1 MDSFVTVIA
10 LIGIVIVVA
19 SLLSTALE
27 RRAVP
32 LAVAFLGIGVVLGP
46 RGLGVVDIRLE
57 SPELHALAILAL
69 ALVLFTDAVTL
80 NFAEVK
86 PRRGLVLTLLGP
98 GTLLPAALL
107 AVAAFFLLDLP
118 LPAAAILGA
127 ALASTDPVLL
137 RGALRSRSLPESAR
151 IALRM
156 ETGMNDIVLL
166 PIVVIAIL
174 MLKGAAAPVEG
185 AAGRTIGQDLVGLF
199 LLGPGLGA
207 LVGWVGITAL
217 ARVRSSIGVRR
228 DYESLYALGLAFCA
242 FAAAESVGG
251 SGFVAA
257 FAAGLMIDAQ
267 DPELCECFM
276 EYGEATAEMF
286 LLLTFVALGTHVFWT
301 GLDVIH
307 WRTLL
312 FAALALGVRTA
323 VLYPLLGALRLP
335 EKDRRLIAWM
345 GPRGLSSLLLALL
358 PVFAGAP
365 GAENLFAVV
374 CLVVLFSLVLHG
386 GAIAWLIRAKPA
398 AVVDGPASVD
408 AASAPPPTLLM
419 PAPEPASDAFDAPP
433 AERIT
438 LEEFREMERRGEP
451 LVIADVRKD
460 AGYYGAG
467 HQAAGA
473 IRLGPDDP
481 VRDAEASRLPRD
493 ATIVL
498 YCA

>member
-1 MDSFVTVIA
+1 MDSFVTAIA
-10 LIGIVIVVA
+10 LIGVVIVVA
-19 SLLSTALE
+19 SLLSSTLE

-32 LAVAFLGIGVVLGP
+32 LVIAFLGIGVLIGPRVLGA
-46 RGLGVVDIRLE
+46 VDIRFE
-57 SPELHALAILAL
+57 SPELQALATLAL

-80 NFAEVK
+80 NLAEVRS
-86 PRRGLVLTLLGP
+86 RRRLVLTLLGP

-107 AVAAFFLLDLP
+107 SVAAVVLLGLP

-137 RGALRSRSLPESAR
+137 RGAMRSSSLPEDKR

-174 MLKGAAAPVEG
+174 MLKGGGASIEG
-185 AAGRTIGQDLVGLF
+185 GASRTIVQDLVGLF
-199 LLGPGLGA
+199 LLGPALGV
-207 LVGWVGITAL
+207 LVGWMGIRAL
-217 ARVRSSIGVRR
+217 AWVRSSIGVRR

-267 DPELCECFM
+267 DAELCDCFM

-286 LLLTFVALGTHVFWT
+286 LLLTFVALGTQVFWS

-307 WRTLL
+307 WRTVL
-312 FAALALGVRTA
+312 FATIALGVRTA
-323 VLYPLLGALRLP
+323 VLYPILGGLRLA
-335 EKDRRLIAWM
+335 ERDRRQIAWM

-365 GAENLFAVV
+365 GAKDVFAIV
-374 CLVVLFSLVLHG
+374 CLVVLLSLVLHG
-386 GAIAWLIRAKPA
+386 GAIAWLMRAKPA
-398 AVVDGPASVD
+398 VVADAPAGVDAVSAAPASVLTT
-408 AASAPPPTLLM
+408 APRPTE
-419 PAPEPASDAFDAPP
+419 EPAVDAP
-433 AERIT
+433 AAVRIT
-438 LEEFREMERRGEP
+438 LDELRELERRGEHV
-451 LVIADVRKD
+451 VIVDARKD
-460 AGYYGAG
+460 ASYYRDGRK
-467 HQAAGA
+467 AAGA
-473 IRLGPDDP
+473 IRVDPDDP
-481 VRDAEASRLPRD
+481 VPETTRTPRD
-493 ATIVL
+493 ATIAV